1 MNKAKAVGPQK
12 ADRGLAVED
21 HLPLILA
28 FSLGEERGLWP
39 AWKSKAALTHL
50 VAGLLAQRGASLSPR
65 VRAGV
70 RGTAHGCSRDSPGL
84 VSPFEKLK

>member
-39 AWKSKAALTHL
+39 AWKSKAALSHP
-50 VAGLLAQRGASLSPR
+50 VAAFFAKRESLSPF
-65 VRAGV
+65 
-70 RGTAHGCSRDSPGL
+70 P
-84 VSPFEKLK
+84 